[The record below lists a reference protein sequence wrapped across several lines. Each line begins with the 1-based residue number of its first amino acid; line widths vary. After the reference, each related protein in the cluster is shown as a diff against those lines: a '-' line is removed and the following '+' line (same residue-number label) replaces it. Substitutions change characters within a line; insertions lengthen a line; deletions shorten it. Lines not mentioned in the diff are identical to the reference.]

1 MAEIAWAWIQLKI
14 FGKGALQ
21 HLVAG
26 HLVELATL
34 LWSRPRTAVAG
45 GRSAY
50 RRRADVSRASDHKL
64 LPLCGAMSEGA
75 MIQISE
81 ASYLNTGLET
91 GPG

>member
-34 LWSRPRTAVAG
+34 LWSRTQN
-45 GRSAY
+45 
-50 RRRADVSRASDHKL
+50 SRCWWKICLPASR
-64 LPLCGAMSEGA
+64 
-75 MIQISE
+75 
-81 ASYLNTGLET
+81 
-91 GPG
+91 